1 MQRSGQ
7 PHQVMGLDLEQRH
20 QLLIGCSCRQPP
32 VAPDPGDQCDHNGHQ
47 SRSNGSQAMAS
58 IHLAGR
64 PSLSRACKAKQA
76 ASRLGRLV

>member
-7 PHQVMGLDLEQRH
+7 LQQVVLLDLQQRH
-20 QLLIGCSCRQPP
+20 QLLIGCGCSQPP
-32 VAPDPGDQCDHNGHQ
+32 VAPGPGDQCDHNGHQ

-76 ASRLGRLV
+76 ASRVGRLV